1 MQLINDFDGS
11 CPEAVFISGQLVAEK
26 GKYLLSDEKVSQYQL
41 RNTVCVDQIKSED
54 DFLMRVPDGYNR
66 DTISVNVVV
75 KTSDRLWR
83 TVEKMDLP
91 VKNGCVDISGD
102 PSLIYVCNCNR
113 HGYNNK
119 TIAIYKDFGLNS
131 GALAST
137 VAHDSHNMNICY
149 HNPKQAY
156 LACEKLK
163 QCGGGVCVVDDEDS
177 CDIIKLPIAGLMS
190 ELDCK
195 SISQEIEKVQQ
206 KLSKLTDG
214 SVHVLST
221 AVMSLTVLPSV
232 VISDMGLVDGN
243 KQAFVDI
250 FVND

>member
-1 MQLINDFDGS
+1 M
-11 CPEAVFISGQLVAEK
+11 
-26 GKYLLSDEKVSQYQL
+26 
-41 RNTVCVDQIKSED
+41 
-54 DFLMRVPDGYNR
+54 

-156 LACEKLK
+156 IACQKLK
-163 QCGGGVCVVDDEDS
+163 QCGGGICVVDDKDS
-177 CDIIKLPIAGLMS
+177 CEIIKLPIAGLMS
-190 ELDCK
+190 ELDCE
-195 SISQEIEKVQQ
+195 SISEEIEKVQE
-206 KLSKLTDG
+206 KLSLLTDG

-243 KQAFVDI
+243 TQSFIDI
-250 FVND
+250 FVE